1 MAMKRCP
8 ICGERYSDT
17 YKECPFCEEEEYWE
31 DEQQDT
37 ARRPLLRE
45 GARGTARSG
54 RSAYSIVTP
63 ILIVLI
69 VLMALL
75 LVYRFGRASCRERV
89 SAVV

>member
-31 DEQQDT
+31 EEQQD
-37 ARRPLLRE
+37 AGRGPILRE
-45 GARGTARSG
+45 GSRSASRG
-54 RSAYSIVTP
+54 RSAYGIVTP

-69 VLMALL
+69 LLMALL
-75 LVYRFGRASCRERV
+75 LVYLLYGEIGRAHV
-89 SAVV
+89 